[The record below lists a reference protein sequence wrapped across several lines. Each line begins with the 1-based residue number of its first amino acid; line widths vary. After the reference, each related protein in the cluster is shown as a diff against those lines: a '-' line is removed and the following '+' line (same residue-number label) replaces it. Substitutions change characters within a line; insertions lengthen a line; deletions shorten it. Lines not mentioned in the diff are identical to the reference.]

1 MYGPSIGGQLNR
13 GCGYRWVQIKI
24 LEPGGCAQKVAGEEN
39 QQHEQHDWELS
50 RKGHARQAILI
61 EGKSRHTRGN

>member
-24 LEPGGCAQKVAGEEN
+24 LEKVAGEEN

-61 EGKSRHTRGN
+61 EVMTQHTRGN